1 MDTVQPAD
9 VRELIVS
16 SRNGVVR
23 VAVAFETKAGA
34 LGRRATTRRAHALVK
49 KLVLEGAM
57 RGYNS
62 NTFLIFDARISTRV
76 QDWLGGTSTSGQVRS
91 QAFHDLEHALILSFC
106 FFEAEVGDSLAELGP
121 FLRNLHRRISNPD
134 VGRLDLATTSQ
145 ASVAFDD
152 NMYVESYGNSSVLD
166 LVDAAG
172 QPLALPAWWMQGVT
186 FHVGMCLG
194 YQANA
199 ELPLKITTKVT
210 SDGSV
215 ASGTLTTG
223 PLGEGLGVSAF
234 DGGTKCAQHPT
245 AACPAAPCP
254 PAAAITRAIWSC
266 DVVALK
272 PLHTAIPTAP
282 SPRPHRALTAPS
294 PRPLTAP
301 NAPPHRY
308 IPSKTL
314 ISVDADPSGPHKHA
328 CNLEPIFGA
337 MDDECQVGGGKLEPC
352 GPIRGIRFKPLAFK
366 VNQTL
371 GQHRFRASRR
381 LAAGRFRIGLIES
394 YHPLA
399 KTVEGLAMELTEDP
413 VISNG
418 VAIFPGDLKPHLL
431 GDSKFEEAVVGRN
444 SANTKYPNIH
454 SMCDWNCMLTEEFIK
469 APQLTMRDHVEQ
481 GAAGEFLYQS
491 DKCHASLR
499 LHVQLNPVTEA
510 AFSALPMI
518 EAAAESDMNNATA
531 TLLRQA
537 CETLFEAAS
546 FTGTSNKVHE
556 YLGSL
561 QSAASICI
569 GATRHSRERPQP
581 RIDREAAEEAAAEQA
596 AAANP
601 HCDLPV
607 GRGLATSRGRAAGR
621 GRGRAAGRGRG
632 RGRGRGSGT
641 ASAAEL
647 LLPDLI
653 QPLTLTSKLWSATK
667 KAVHVKGLGQ
677 NKALQLH
684 ALYPTCAELSE
695 ASREGA
701 HGKVEALKARLKEEL
716 LAGQKLPQAPVL
728 ESRAP
733 LEPAARSAQL
743 LQPSPAFLI
752 VVGAF
757 GRHYHGDRCCT
768 GGFVRSQ
775 GNGRAR

>member
-245 AACPAAPCP
+245 AACPAAPYP
-254 PAAAITRAIWSC
+254 PAAASSRARWSC

-282 SPRPHRALTAPS
+282 SPPRPLTAPS
-294 PRPLTAP
+294 PRPHRALTT
-301 NAPPHRY
+301 
-308 IPSKTL
+308 PSNRPKCTA
-314 ISVDADPSGPHKHA
+314 SQVHPFEDAD
-328 CNLEPIFGA
+328 
-337 MDDECQVGGGKLEPC
+337 
-352 GPIRGIRFKPLAFK
+352 
-366 VNQTL
+366 
-371 GQHRFRASRR
+371 
-381 LAAGRFRIGLIES
+381 
-394 YHPLA
+394 
-399 KTVEGLAMELTEDP
+399 
-413 VISNG
+413 
-418 VAIFPGDLKPHLL
+418 
-431 GDSKFEEAVVGRN
+431 
-444 SANTKYPNIH
+444 
-454 SMCDWNCMLTEEFIK
+454 
-469 APQLTMRDHVEQ
+469 
-481 GAAGEFLYQS
+481 
-491 DKCHASLR
+491 
-499 LHVQLNPVTEA
+499 
-510 AFSALPMI
+510 
-518 EAAAESDMNNATA
+518 
-531 TLLRQA
+531 
-537 CETLFEAAS
+537 
-546 FTGTSNKVHE
+546 
-556 YLGSL
+556 
-561 QSAASICI
+561 
-569 GATRHSRERPQP
+569 
-581 RIDREAAEEAAAEQA
+581 
-596 AAANP
+596 
-601 HCDLPV
+601 
-607 GRGLATSRGRAAGR
+607 
-621 GRGRAAGRGRG
+621 
-632 RGRGRGSGT
+632 
-641 ASAAEL
+641 
-647 LLPDLI
+647 
-653 QPLTLTSKLWSATK
+653 
-667 KAVHVKGLGQ
+667 
-677 NKALQLH
+677 
-684 ALYPTCAELSE
+684 
-695 ASREGA
+695 
-701 HGKVEALKARLKEEL
+701 
-716 LAGQKLPQAPVL
+716 
-728 ESRAP
+728 
-733 LEPAARSAQL
+733 
-743 LQPSPAFLI
+743 
-752 VVGAF
+752 
-757 GRHYHGDRCCT
+757 
-768 GGFVRSQ
+768 
-775 GNGRAR
+775 